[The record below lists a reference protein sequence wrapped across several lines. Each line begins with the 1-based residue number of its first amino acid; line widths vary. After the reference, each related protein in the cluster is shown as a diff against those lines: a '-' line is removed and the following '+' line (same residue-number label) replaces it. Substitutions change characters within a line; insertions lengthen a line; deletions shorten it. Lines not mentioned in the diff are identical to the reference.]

1 MKKIFTMILLSGISL
16 CLFSEVMKFDKD
28 GNLYF
33 EYGTKGFKDGDAVDT
48 KGFNQIRVLRTIR

>member
-1 MKKIFTMILLSGISL
+1 MKKILIMILLSGISL

-33 EYGTKGFKDGDAVDT
+33 EYGTG
-48 KGFNQIRVLRTIR
+48 VLKTETS